1 MAFTKKPTIVAF
13 GDSITEGTYGGA
25 NISETW
31 PVLLH
36 HLLNDS
42 GFKVEV
48 LNAGI
53 PGETAPQGLQRFNR
67 QVVRLSPEKVLIMYG
82 ANDSFI
88 PDGYLKP
95 VVSIAQFRESM
106 EQMVLLAIQNNIA
119 PVLMTTTPF
128 SRMMDTDGNG
138 LQNSLLDEYM
148 MRVRAIAKTHQ
159 LQLVDHFKLWLEMD
173 KKASILNKFLPDG
186 VHPNASGN
194 RLIAQTSF
202 ETLKETFQHE

>member
-25 NISETW
+25 DVSQTW
-31 PVLLH
+31 PVLLQ

-42 GFKVEV
+42 GFKVRL

-53 PGETAPQGLQRFNR
+53 PGETAPEGLQRFNR

-88 PDGYLKP
+88 PDACLSP

-106 EQMVLLAIQNNIA
+106 EQMVLLAIQNSIA

-128 SRMMDTDGNG
+128 SRLMDTDGEG
-138 LQNSLLDEYM
+138 LQNSLLDSYVRE
-148 MRVRAIAKTHQ
+148 VRAIAKQHN
-159 LQLVDHFKLWLEMD
+159 LPLVDHFKLWLEMD
-173 KKASILNKFLPDG
+173 KEASILNKFLPDG
-186 VHPNASGN
+186 VHPNVEGN

-202 ETLKETFQHE
+202 EILKETFQNE